1 MSVSLVWGSTL
12 EKAQAGALTQE
23 SARSS
28 FVLPPGGLRQG
39 YGSQYHASKRYSRGD
54 PRDVGTC
61 SAGA

>member
-39 YGSQYHASKRYSRGD
+39 YGSQYQQVS
-54 PRDVGTC
+54 VTQ
-61 SAGA
+61 GATLAT